1 MCQNQYLYL
10 QFLSFLFKV
19 RGAEIYTNLTF
30 GVLVDGF

>member
-1 MCQNQYLYL
+1 MWQNQDLYL

-19 RGAEIYTNLTF
+19 RGAEIYTNLNF